1 MWLILR
7 SSSVHPLILSCS
19 ARNLLIPRTPW
30 CPTTSGCL
38 SALYLSSLECF
49 YLPQYENGLFFFSTA
64 KWVLQKPGSQTDSFD
79 FTLNLTFDDD
89 VLKFRLVW
97 TASCWDR
104 KKSFKDCLGAWRCD
118 LASDQEGGK
127 NDREEE
133 NNAGQRRLP
142 QHWGAKLSAAVWEWC
157 DQRLLEGRAWRVA
170 EAPSVKG
177 KTSSLQMEYKTWQ
190 AAYWS
195 SFQTFFI

>member
-30 CPTTSGCL
+30 CPATSGCL

-49 YLPQYENGLFFFSTA
+49 YLPQYENGLFFLVLLSGYCRSLEVKQTVLISLLILLSKWWCFKVSTCLNSLLLGS
-64 KWVLQKPGSQTDSFD
+64 KEVIQGLLGGLEVWFGLWPG
-79 FTLNLTFDDD
+79 
-89 VLKFRLVW
+89 
-97 TASCWDR
+97 
-104 KKSFKDCLGAWRCD
+104 
-118 LASDQEGGK
+118 GGE

-177 KTSSLQMEYKTWQ
+177 KTSSLQMEYETWQ
-190 AAYWS
+190 AVYWS